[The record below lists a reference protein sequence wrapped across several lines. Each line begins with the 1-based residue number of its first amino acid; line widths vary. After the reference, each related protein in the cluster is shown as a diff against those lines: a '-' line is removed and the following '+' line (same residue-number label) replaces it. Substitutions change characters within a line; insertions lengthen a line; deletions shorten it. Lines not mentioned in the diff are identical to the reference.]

1 MNTLVQKLCQACLLH
16 QDGRQSLTTVARLQ
30 ELWKH
35 YLAVDKQG
43 EKKSNLEE
51 LESMKE
57 QVGRLLET
65 VMMARKVSKKMQ
77 ICQGTNTLSSSVID
91 LLINP

>member
-16 QDGRQSLTTVARLQ
+16 QDGRQYLITVARLQ

-35 YLAVDKQG
+35 YLAVAKQG

-65 VMMARKVSKKMQ
+65 VMMARKVSKKMKS
-77 ICQGTNTLSSSVID
+77 CQGTNTLSSFCQFFF
-91 LLINP
+91 